1 MGSGCQNSPLL
12 LVASQSSDYLEAKK
26 KKKNINFPGGS
37 SKFFVVRDSSSR
49 HSFTRVV
56 RETGCGRKEKTRNN
70 TKTWLLGKSLSVRR
84 DPGTMI

>member
-12 LVASQSSDYLEAKK
+12 LVTSQSSDYLEAKK
-26 KKKNINFPGGS
+26 KKINFPGGF

-84 DPGTMI
+84 DPGIMI